1 MKNMS
6 RVKYPIG
13 IQTFE
18 KIREGNYLYVDKTR
32 YIHELAS
39 NGTYYF
45 LSRPRRFGKSLTI
58 TTLEALFKGKR
69 KLFKGL
75 AIDSLE
81 WDWKQH
87 EVLHV
92 DLNVKF
98 YEDKTSL
105 VSILD
110 RHLREW
116 EDKYDITPS
125 SDAYENR
132 FVAVIKKAYE
142 ISGRGVVILIDEYD
156 KPLLATIDNPELQK
170 FYRRQLQG
178 FYGVMKSMDQYIQFG
193 MITGVSRFS
202 KVSIFSALNNIQDI
216 SLEPDFNSICGITEI
231 ELSQYFG
238 DSIKEMAEKQN
249 ISPEEMHNLL
259 KSNYDGYHFSG
270 FGEDIYNPFSLLN
283 TFKSLRIGSYWL
295 ATGTTSSLL
304 EVLNV
309 NTYPLQELENC
320 KATENMLNGADIFL
334 SDPVPFFFQTGYLTI
349 KGYDPEFKQYILG
362 FPNREVS
369 EGFNDLVLRTWM
381 HRDRPAT
388 FVEDFV
394 VAVRSGKAEE
404 FMDKIKSFFAGIPYD
419 HSREDK
425 IPEENDEEYG
435 IRGSKEVH
443 YQNVMF
449 VIMKLMGFYTRTEYK
464 TSDGRIDMTVETND
478 YVYVME
484 FKTNS
489 TPEKALEQIEEKE
502 YSEPFK
508 ITGKK
513 IFKIGANFDTKKRRL
528 TGYIIK

>member
-1 MKNMS
+1 MS

-39 NGTYYF
+39 SDSYYF

-58 TTLEALFKGKR
+58 STLLALFEGKR
-69 KLFKGL
+69 ELFKGL

-81 WDWKQH
+81 WNWKKH
-87 EVLHV
+87 EVLHL

-116 EDKYDITPS
+116 EEKYEIIPN

-132 FVAVIKKAYE
+132 FVEIIKKAY
-142 ISGRGVVILIDEYD
+142 SVFGRGVVILVDEYD
-156 KPLLATIDNPELQK
+156 KPLLATIGDPELQNY
-170 FYRRQLQG
+170 YRKQLQG
-178 FYGVMKSMDQYIQFG
+178 FYGVLKSMDPYIRFG

-202 KVSIFSALNNIQDI
+202 KVSIFSALNNLKDI
-216 SLEPDFNSICGITEI
+216 SLSNKYNAICGITES
-231 ELSQYFG
+231 ELSEYFAEG
-238 DSIKEMAEKQN
+238 IREMAA
-249 ISPEEMHNLL
+249 EEGVSVAQLHESL

-270 FGEDIYNPFSLLN
+270 KGKDIYNPFSILN
-283 TFKSLRIGSYWL
+283 VFSDLQFGSYWL

-309 NTYPLQELENC
+309 NTYPLQELEGC

-334 SDPVPFFFQTGYLTI
+334 SDPIPFFFQTGYLTI
-349 KGYDPEFKQYILG
+349 KDYNPEFKRYTLG
-362 FPNREVS
+362 FPNREVT

-381 HRDRPAT
+381 RKDNPAT

-394 VAVRSGKAEE
+394 NDVRDGKAEA
-404 FMDKIKSFFAGIPYD
+404 FMEKIKYFFAGIPYD
-419 HSREDK
+419 HAKGDKAEKED
-425 IPEENDEEYG
+425 EENG
-435 IRGSKEVH
+435 ICGSREVH
-443 YQNVMF
+443 YQNVLY
-449 VIMKLMGFYTRTEYK
+449 VIMKLMGFYTNTEYR
-464 TSDGRIDMTVETND
+464 TSNGRIDMVVQTSE

-484 FKTNS
+484 FKIDS
-489 TPEKALEQIEEKE
+489 SAQAALDQIEEKG
-502 YSEPFK
+502 YADPFR

-513 IFKIGANFDTKKRRL
+513 IFRIGANFNTKTRRL
-528 TGYIIK
+528 SDYIIV